1 MCQAEKYF
9 VFFHTPYYFNCFH
22 FVWNNIFFCKFAA
35 VIFLVEKPAKLNI
48 KFKELNFN
56 IAKLNK
62 NRF

>member
-22 FVWNNIFFCKFAA
+22 FVRIFNIICKFAA
-35 VIFLVEKPAKLNI
+35 VIFLVEKPAELNN
-48 KFKELNFN
+48 KFWELNFN

-62 NRF
+62 NWF